1 MTDPTAE
8 AAPEQGGDRAEAAAR
23 VGAGEVA
30 GEEIRAGADGE
41 STAPVAS
48 MDVAPELF
56 PADAADDETER
67 GAE

>member
-1 MTDPTAE
+1 MTDRTAE
-8 AAPEQGGDRAEAAAR
+8 AASGRSRDRAGDEA
-23 VGAGEVA
+23 
-30 GEEIRAGADGE
+30 
-41 STAPVAS
+41 TTPVAS

>member
-8 AAPEQGGDRAEAAAR
+8 ATPEQGGDRAEAVAR
-23 VGAGEVA
+23 VGT

>member
-8 AAPEQGGDRAEAAAR
+8 TTPERSRDRAGSGTRSGVETEA
-23 VGAGEVA
+23 
-30 GEEIRAGADGE
+30 
-41 STAPVAS
+41 TTPVAS

-56 PADAADDETER
+56 PTGAAGDGTER